1 MQLKLIS
8 KLRTMSKQ
16 IQIELID
23 HMGNDLTTVN
33 AARVSY
39 GAWSTQFNDRDDK
52 LVKFLAEH
60 NHVTPFRHAQ
70 VTLRATGP
78 IFLARQLVKHSVG
91 FSWNELSRR
100 YKDGDAIEIHCYMP
114 DVILERPS
122 NLMKATAK
130 PMDDARAQQMKLR
143 IRKAYNRAIEEYEAL
158 IDLGVAPE
166 QARMVL
172 PLGMQTEWI
181 WTGSL
186 YGWASVYNQR
196 STEHAQL
203 EARLF
208 AEELNKIM
216 SKLFPVCW
224 KALTNQG

>member
-1 MQLKLIS
+1 
-8 KLRTMSKQ
+8 MSKQ
-16 IQIELID
+16 IKAELID
-23 HMGNDLTTVN
+23 FMGNDLTTVN

-39 GAWSTQFNDRDDK
+39 GAWSTEFSGRDAA

-60 NHVTPFRHAQ
+60 KHVTPFRHAQ
-70 VTLRATGP
+70 VTIRGHAP
-78 IFLARQLVKHSVG
+78 IFLARQLVKHATG

-100 YKDGDAIEIHCYMP
+100 YKDGDAVEIHCYVP
-114 DVILERPS
+114 DVVLKRPEK
-122 NLMKATAK
+122 LMTQTPEEDTCIKAG
-130 PMDDARAQQMKLR
+130 AQFEIK
-143 IRKAYNRAIEEYEAL
+143 KAYRLAIEQYDKL

-186 YGWASVYNQR
+186 YGWASMYNQR
-196 STEHAQL
+196 SDGHAQL

-208 AEELNKIM
+208 AEEINKIM

-224 KALTNQG
+224 KALTKQD

>member
-1 MQLKLIS
+1 
-8 KLRTMSKQ
+8 MSKQ
-16 IQIELID
+16 ISIELID

-39 GAWSTQFNDRDDK
+39 GAWSTEFSGRDAA

-70 VTLRATGP
+70 VTIRATGP
-78 IFLARQLVKHSVG
+78 IFMARQLVKHSVG

-100 YKDGDAIEIHCYMP
+100 YKDGDAIDIHCYMP
-114 DVILERPS
+114 AVILERPKS
-122 NLMKATAK
+122 LMKDMAV
-130 PMDDARAQQMKLR
+130 PMDEPRALEMKR
-143 IRKAYNRAIEEYEAL
+143 YIRNAYNYAIREYEAL

-186 YGWASVYNQR
+186 FGWASVYNQR

-224 KALTNQG
+224 KALTKQ

>member
-1 MQLKLIS
+1 
-8 KLRTMSKQ
+8 MSKQ
-16 IQIELID
+16 IVAELID
-23 HMGNDLTTVN
+23 CMGNDLTTVN

-39 GAWSTQFNDRDDK
+39 GAWSTNFSGRDDK
-52 LVKFLAEH
+52 LVQFLAEH
-60 NHVTPFRHAQ
+60 KHITPFRHAQ
-70 VTLRATGP
+70 VTIRVTGP
-78 IFLARQLVKHSVG
+78 VFLARQLVKHSVG

-100 YKDGDAIEIHCYMP
+100 YKDGDAIDIHCYVP
-114 DVILERPS
+114 DVILERPKS
-122 NLMKATAK
+122 LMKESAKPTDDAALGHAATACIE
-130 PMDDARAQQMKLR
+130 A
-143 IRKAYNRAIEEYEAL
+143 AYKKSISHYEEL

-172 PLGMQTEWI
+172 PLGMQTQWI

-224 KALTNQG
+224 KALTKQD

>member
-1 MQLKLIS
+1 
-8 KLRTMSKQ
+8 MSKQ
-16 IQIELID
+16 ISIELID

-39 GAWSTQFNDRDDK
+39 GAWSTDFSDRDDA

-60 NHVTPFRHAQ
+60 HHVTPFRHAQ
-70 VTLRATGP
+70 VTIRATGP

-100 YKDGDAIEIHCYMP
+100 YKDGDAINIHCYMP
-114 DVILERPS
+114 DVILERPKS
-122 NLMKATAK
+122 LMKDKAV
-130 PMDDARAQQMKLR
+130 PMDEPLAADIKRY
-143 IRKAYNRAIEEYEAL
+143 IRNAYNHAVREYEGL

-186 YGWASVYNQR
+186 FGWASVYNQR

>member
-1 MQLKLIS
+1 
-8 KLRTMSKQ
+8 MSKQ
-16 IQIELID
+16 ISIELID

-39 GAWSTQFNDRDDK
+39 GAWSTDFSDRDDA

-60 NHVTPFRHAQ
+60 HHVTPFRHAQ
-70 VTLRATGP
+70 VTIRATGP

-100 YKDGDAIEIHCYMP
+100 YKDGDAIDIRCYMP
-114 DVILERPS
+114 DVILERPKS
-122 NLMKATAK
+122 LMKESAK
-130 PMDDARAQQMKLR
+130 PTDNAAMGHAALACIEVAYK
-143 IRKAYNRAIEEYEAL
+143 KAISHYEEL

-186 YGWASVYNQR
+186 FGWASVYNQR

>member
-1 MQLKLIS
+1 
-8 KLRTMSKQ
+8 MSKQ
-16 IQIELID
+16 IRIELID

-100 YKDGDAIEIHCYMP
+100 YKDGDAIDIHCYMP
-114 DVILERPS
+114 DVILERPKS
-122 NLMKATAK
+122 LMKDKAK
-130 PMDDARAQQMKLR
+130 PMDEPRALEMKR
-143 IRKAYNRAIEEYEAL
+143 YIRNAYNYAVREYEAL

-224 KALTNQG
+224 KALTKQD